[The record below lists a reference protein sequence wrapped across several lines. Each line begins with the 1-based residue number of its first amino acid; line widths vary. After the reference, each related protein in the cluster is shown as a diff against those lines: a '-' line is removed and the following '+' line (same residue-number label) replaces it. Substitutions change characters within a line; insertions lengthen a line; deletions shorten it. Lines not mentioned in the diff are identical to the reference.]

1 MKRPYNENSA
11 DSRLIKV
18 RLARV
23 RFLIGDTNKEESF
36 LSNEEI
42 EFFLN
47 EEKSDN
53 LAAAK
58 AGEALVAKLMALNE
72 YEKAEQLRKT
82 CEELRNRAQ
91 RSTSPGGI

>member
-1 MKRPYNENSA
+1 MTGPYNGNSA
-11 DSRLIKV
+11 YSRLTKV
-18 RLARV
+18 RLASV
-23 RFLIGDTNKEESF
+23 RFLIGDTTKEESL

-53 LAAAK
+53 MAAAK

-72 YEKAEQLRKT
+72 YEKPSSFERRA
-82 CEELRNRAQ
+82 RN
-91 RSTSPGGI
+91 

>member
-1 MKRPYNENSA
+1 MRGHYEGNSA

-18 RLARV
+18 RLAKV

-36 LSNEEI
+36 LSNKEI
-42 EFFLN
+42 EFFLD

-53 LAAAK
+53 MAAAK
-58 AGEALVAKLMALNE
+58 AGEALVIKLMALNE

-82 CEELRNRAQ
+82 CEKLRDRV
-91 RSTSPGGI
+91 

>member
-1 MKRPYNENSA
+1 
-11 DSRLIKV
+11 V

-23 RFLIGDTNKEESF
+23 RFLIGDTDREESF

-53 LAAAK
+53 MAAAK
-58 AGEALVAKLMALNE
+58 AGEALAAKLMNLNE

-82 CEELRNRAQ
+82 CEKLRGRTH
-91 RSTSPGGI
+91 RSTSPGRDIKEPR

>member
-1 MKRPYNENSA
+1 MTGPYNGNSA

-18 RLARV
+18 RLAKV
-23 RFLIGDTNKEESF
+23 RYLIGDTRKKASS
-36 LSNEEI
+36 LSDAEI

-53 LAAAK
+53 MAAAK
-58 AGEALVAKLMALNE
+58 AGEALVAKLMALSE

-82 CEELRNRAQ
+82 CEKLRDRVQ

>member
-1 MKRPYNENSA
+1 MTGPYNGNSA
-11 DSRLIKV
+11 DSRLTKV

-42 EFFLN
+42 EFFLD

-53 LAAAK
+53 MAAAK
-58 AGEALVAKLMALNE
+58 AGEALVVKLMALNE

-82 CEELRNRAQ
+82 CEELRDRVR
-91 RSTSPGGI
+91 RSTSLGGI

>member
-1 MKRPYNENSA
+1 MRGHYEGNSA

-18 RLARV
+18 RLAKV

-42 EFFLN
+42 EFFLD
-47 EEKSDN
+47 EEKNDN
-53 LAAAK
+53 MAAAK

-82 CEELRNRAQ
+82 CKELRDKAR
-91 RSTSPGGI
+91 RSALPGGI

>member
-1 MKRPYNENSA
+1 MRGHYEGNSA

-18 RLARV
+18 RLAKV

-42 EFFLN
+42 EFFLD

-53 LAAAK
+53 MAAAK

-82 CEELRNRAQ
+82 CEKLRDRVQ

>member
-1 MKRPYNENSA
+1 MRGHYEGNSA

-18 RLARV
+18 RLAKV
-23 RFLIGDTNKEESF
+23 RFLIGDIHKEASL
-36 LSNEEI
+36 LSDEEI

-53 LAAAK
+53 MAAAK

-82 CEELRNRAQ
+82 CEKLRDRV
-91 RSTSPGGI
+91 

>member
-1 MKRPYNENSA
+1 MTGPYNGNSA
-11 DSRLIKV
+11 DSRLTKV

-42 EFFLN
+42 EFFLDK
-47 EEKSDN
+47 EKSDN
-53 LAAAK
+53 MAAAK

-82 CEELRNRAQ
+82 CEELRDRAQ
-91 RSTSPGGI
+91 RSASPGGI

>member
-1 MKRPYNENSA
+1 MRGHYEGNSA
-11 DSRLIKV
+11 DSRPIKV
-18 RLARV
+18 RLAKV

-36 LSNEEI
+36 LSNKEI
-42 EFFLN
+42 EFFLD

-53 LAAAK
+53 MAAAK

-82 CEELRNRAQ
+82 CEKLRDRV
-91 RSTSPGGI
+91 

>member
-1 MKRPYNENSA
+1 MTGPYNGNSA
-11 DSRLIKV
+11 DSRLTKV

-42 EFFLN
+42 EFFLD

-53 LAAAK
+53 MAAAK
-58 AGEALVAKLMALNE
+58 AGEALVVKLMALNE
-72 YEKAEQLRKT
+72 HEKAEQLRKT
-82 CEELRNRAQ
+82 CEELRDRVQ
-91 RSTSPGGI
+91 RSTSLGGI

>member
-1 MKRPYNENSA
+1 MRGYYNGNSA

-18 RLARV
+18 RLAKV
-23 RFLIGDTNKEESF
+23 RYLIGDTRKKASS
-36 LSNEEI
+36 LSDAEI

-53 LAAAK
+53 MAAAK
-58 AGEALVAKLMALNE
+58 AGEVLVAKLMALNE

-82 CEELRNRAQ
+82 CEELRDRAQ
-91 RSTSPGGI
+91 RSASPGGI

>member
-1 MKRPYNENSA
+1 MRGHYEGNSA

-18 RLARV
+18 RLAKV

-36 LSNEEI
+36 LSNKEI
-42 EFFLN
+42 EFFLD

-53 LAAAK
+53 MAAAK

-82 CEELRNRAQ
+82 CKELRDKAR
-91 RSTSPGGI
+91 RSALPGGI